1 MAVVEN
7 NAVLREIAI
16 GEITEHP
23 QNPSVQSGVW
33 RDDVVERICEWLKES
48 GAYPQEH
55 AVRVRPFEGKYQLVA
70 GHHRMRAA
78 REAGIDTVWAWVRDM
93 DDDEAFMALAL
104 DNEHGEWTPLH
115 YGLHALA
122 SVELGKGGAGRKGGL
137 REYARQVGRAQPTVT
152 EWVQAAR
159 VATITDRLTYQLF
172 DLTTHLAA
180 IHAAPQELWPVFVEA
195 LLAQDW
201 TVADTK
207 AAVKKVIEVVEN
219 INPTIQKLFMA
230 PELICNKILNKSKT
244 ANQVIELERL
254 AVELLDISRKIDE
267 IRGTNEQSHA
277 ITEWLTTERDGK
289 SWDKKSLHEQVDNL
303 RAVYMRD
310 TANETEQYRIIEGDL
325 KSVGSEVA
333 DDSVDWIITDPP
345 YPAEYLNC
353 FTVLGEFAA
362 RVLKPGGSLIC
373 MVGQSYLPAIM
384 ERLME
389 SLEYHWVLAY
399 LTPGGQAVQLWDRNV
414 NTFWKPLLWLTKGEY
429 RGDWIGDVCKS
440 AVNDNDKQFHDWG
453 QSESGMRDIVERFT
467 RQCDVI
473 CDPFCG
479 GGTTGRVSVETGRQ
493 FIGIDIDAE
502 SIKTTRKRC
511 AEACGRK

>member
-7 NAVLREIAI
+7 NAVLREIATT
-16 GEITEHP
+16 EITEHP

-33 RDDVVERICEWLKES
+33 RDDVVDRICEWLNES
-48 GAYPQEH
+48 RAYPQEH
-55 AVRVRPFEGKYQLVA
+55 AVRVRPLDGKYQLVA
-70 GHHRMRAA
+70 GHHRLRAA
-78 REAGIDTVWAWVRDM
+78 RAAGIDTVWAWVRDM

-122 SVELGKGGAGRKGGL
+122 SVELGKGGAGRKGGVS
-137 REYARQVGRAQPTVT
+137 EYARRIGRARKTVD
-152 EWVQAAR
+152 EWVTAAD
-159 VATITDRLTYQLF
+159 VAKKVADIPHLF
-172 DLTTHLAA
+172 DRTYHLAA

-195 LLAQDW
+195 LLAQEW

-207 AAVKKVIEVVEN
+207 AAVKKVVEVVEN
-219 INPTIQKLFMA
+219 INPTIRKLFMA
-230 PELICNKILNKSKT
+230 PELVCNKILNKSKT
-244 ANQVIELERL
+244 ANQIIEVERL
-254 AVELLDISRKIDE
+254 AVELIDASRKLDDIHNSE
-267 IRGTNEQSHA
+267 EQSESVTA
-277 ITEWLTTERDGK
+277 WLKAERDGK
-289 SWDKKSLHEQVDNL
+289 AWDKKALQEQVDNL
-303 RAVYMRD
+303 RAAYMRD
-310 TANETEQYRIIEGDL
+310 TTNATEQYQIIEGDL
-325 KSVGSEVA
+325 ESVGSQVA
-333 DDSVDWIITDPP
+333 DGSVDWIITDPP
-345 YPAEYLNC
+345 YPAEYLEC
-353 FTVLGEFAA
+353 FAVLGAFAA

-373 MVGQSYLPAIM
+373 MVGQSYLPAILQ
-384 ERLME
+384 RLME
-389 SLEYHWVLAY
+389 SLEYHWALAY

-414 NTFWKPLLWLTKGEY
+414 NTFWKPLLWFTKGEY
-429 RGDWIGDVCKS
+429 TGDWIGDVCKS

-479 GGTTGRVSVETGRQ
+479 GGTTGRVAVEMGRR